1 MRNKVIKDGKVFKPS
16 FLGGSFG
23 SKRNSYLDIQ
33 NQQLCLENNNEMNW
47 SIQEENISKEE
58 EIMNNY
64 YNRESK
70 EKNQL
75 ALLRDIEIEKNLD
88 NKVNSMFCND
98 YSGTDKNNQ
107 EIFRKLIDQVNI
119 TIVLTFN
126 FKKKFNEEEDNFNN
140 GFIKTNSTDDCLYL
154 HMLVPSSENKP
165 KIGKDMK
172 KDVFYE
178 VGCKIFEVNKIIK

>member
-16 FLGGSFG
+16 FLGGSYS

-47 SIQEENISKEE
+47 SIQEENVSMDE

-107 EIFRKLIDQVNI
+107 EIFRKLIDQVI
-119 TIVLTFN
+119 TLF
-126 FKKKFNEEEDNFNN
+126 
-140 GFIKTNSTDDCLYL
+140 
-154 HMLVPSSENKP
+154 
-165 KIGKDMK
+165 
-172 KDVFYE
+172 
-178 VGCKIFEVNKIIK
+178 